1 MRFVLLICHDAS
13 FTARTVEGGSK
24 AWLDEMVRR
33 GVRKGGDRLRPA
45 AEAKTV
51 RVRDGELLVRSGP
64 FADTTE
70 EIAGYDVIECA
81 GFAEAIEVASKHAA
95 ATFGTIEIRPVWQA

>member
-1 MRFVLLICHDAS
+1 MLLICHDAS
-13 FTARTVEGGSK
+13 FTARTVEGDSK

-51 RVRDGELLVRSGP
+51 RMRDGKLLEQDGP
-64 FADTTE
+64 FAKTTE
-70 EIAGYDVIECA
+70 EIAGYDIIECTD
-81 GFAEAIEVASKHAA
+81 FDEAIEVATKHAA
-95 ATFGTIEIRPVWQA
+95 AKFGTIEIRPIWESP